1 MERNPIDIFWILLL
15 GLGVGIP
22 LVGGVIAWL
31 YEYRRRRDFRALA
44 ARLGLRYR
52 RRDLRL
58 AQRYAFLNRLRAD
71 GVHYAFN
78 VLEGDYQGHPV
89 RVFDFHHEIR
99 RSSKGRPTTERRHFS
114 CFVLEHQ
121 LAAPELLIFSKRSPL
136 RIGKAFGLPDIAFE
150 SNEFS
155 RAFVVQCKDK
165 RFAYDI
171 CHTRMM
177 AYLLAHRD
185 LSIEIERNC
194 LSISFDRRLKV
205 AEIPQRLEELIEI
218 RDLFPN
224 YLFHP

>member
-1 MERNPIDIFWILLL
+1 MERNPIEIFWILLL

-22 LVGGVIAWL
+22 LVGGAIASIH
-31 YEYRRRRDFRALA
+31 EYRRRREFRALA

-52 RRDLRL
+52 RKDLSL
-58 AQRYAFLNRLRAD
+58 AQRYAFLNRRRVNGAR
-71 GVHYAFN
+71 YAFN
-78 VLEGDYQGHPV
+78 VLEGDCQGHPV
-89 RVFDFHHEIR
+89 RVFDFHNEIR
-99 RSSKGRPTTERRHFS
+99 RSSKGRPTTERRHLS

-121 LAAPELLIFSKRSPL
+121 LAAPELLILSESRPL
-136 RIGKAFGLPDIAFE
+136 RLGKTFGLPDIDFE

-177 AYLLAHRD
+177 EYLLAHRD

-194 LSISFDRRLKV
+194 LSLSFDRRLKV
-205 AEIPQRLEELIEI
+205 AEIPQRLEQLLEI

-224 YLFHP
+224 YLFRA